1 MNKQNLKMSRRI
13 MSLVLAFLLI
23 LTAIPVTAYAQEI
36 QPEVAAEQY
45 QMQSDGVPYL
55 LETIPETVG
64 IPVESEIETFS
75 EPKFFDGSEY
85 EAYQIIGDRI
95 KTELLKGGSKITVD
109 VSDLYI
115 DRDKYQAFYKTMYYI
130 PHLTNGIDWASYSYT
145 FNPLYNTYVSL
156 EVSNTM
162 SLSETQEYFDVIDR
176 KIEELRLIAAA
187 GRNDEEKVLLLH
199 DYMVHQYEY
208 DYENYLKLMNG
219 TGEVPLDSYRAGGLL
234 ANEIGVCNAY
244 AYLTVYILN
253 LVGVESF
260 VTESSEMNHAWNIVK
275 VNGEYYHMD
284 TTFDDPTWDRLGR
297 VSHNLFLL
305 TDQEISGDH
314 RGWDAKGI
322 ECTDTTYSDAYWRGV
337 DSQIILKGDDAYYL
351 KYDSL
356 DEQAIKKRNLTTGV
370 VTDVKKLSSC
380 WYAWGEQS
388 SYWPGSFSGLFLYDN
403 MLYYN
408 TPDEIHR
415 VSLDGQK
422 DVIAYKPDTSE
433 GYIYGCRKNGE
444 NLEYIIRQ
452 TPNFT
457 STDKEIVPFPYE
469 VQVTG
474 ITISQKELNLEVNE
488 TANLTYTLIPDG
500 TDMKVEWLSDNPSV
514 ASVNNGVVTANKAGT
529 AKITVTTENRL
540 SDVCT
545 VTVND
550 PAPILSTV
558 TFDANGGNIS
568 LSSKTVTVGEPY
580 GSLPVPEKT
589 GYEFTGWYTLDES
602 GTQVN
607 STTVVE
613 SEQAHTLYAHWQVVK
628 YRISYELDGGINNS
642 QNPADYTI
650 ETDVSF
656 YAPEREGYTFDG
668 WYADS
673 ELTKKV
679 SGIEKG
685 STGEKTFYAK
695 WIKNP
700 PQVMEYRI
708 TYELNGG
715 TNHPDNPSSYRTDTT
730 GIVLKEAVREGYI
743 FDGWYTDSNLTQK
756 VFGIE
761 KGSTEEKTFY
771 AKWTKKPEEQNPGE
785 QDPGNQEPG
794 DQEPG
799 EPEPPKEMH
808 FTDVNSDSWYF
819 NSVQYVFD
827 KSIMT
832 GMTNTY
838 FGAGENLAR
847 AQFTLMLYRMEGS
860 PEVAFTNTF
869 KDIYAG
875 DWYADAVIWAS
886 QNGIVTGYTSTQ
898 TFGPA
903 DPITR
908 EQMATMMY
916 RYAKFKGQNVSQKV
930 DLGTY
935 PDGEKVSPYAY
946 EAMQWTVANG
956 IISGDGG
963 LLNPQKNTNRAV
975 CATIIMRY
983 QKK

>member
-1 MNKQNLKMSRRI
+1 MNNQNLKRCRRI
-13 MSLVLAFLLI
+13 IGLVLSFLLMV
-23 LTAIPVTAYAQEI
+23 TAIPVTAYAHEMR
-36 QPEVAAEQY
+36 PEVTEKPF
-45 QMQSDGVPYL
+45 STETSGVPYL
-55 LETIPETVG
+55 LDTVPETVG
-64 IPVESEIETFS
+64 IPVEPEIETFS
-75 EPKFFDGSEY
+75 EPEFFDGTEY

-109 VSDLYI
+109 VSDLNI
-115 DRDKYQAFYKTMYYI
+115 DKDKYPDYYKTMFYI

-145 FNPLYNTYVSL
+145 YNPRYNTYISI
-156 EVSNTM
+156 EVSNSM
-162 SLSETQEYFDVIDR
+162 SLSETREYFDFIDR

-219 TGEVPLDSYRAGGLL
+219 TGEVPTDSYRAGGLL

-244 AYLTVYILN
+244 AFLTVYILN

-260 VTESSEMNHAWNIVK
+260 VTESREMNHAWNIVK

-314 RGWDAKGI
+314 QEWDAKGI

-337 DSQIILKGDDAYYL
+337 DSQIILNGDDAYYL
-351 KYDSL
+351 KYDSM
-356 DEQAIKKRNLTTGV
+356 EEKGIKKRNLTTGV
-370 VTDVKKLSSC
+370 VTDVKKIPSY
-380 WYAWGEQS
+380 WFAWGSQS
-388 SYWPGSFSGLFLYDN
+388 SYWPGMFSGLFLYDN

-408 TPDEIHR
+408 TSEEIHR

-422 DVIAYKPDTSE
+422 DEIAYKPDTSS

-452 TPNFT
+452 TPNLT
-457 STDKEIVPFPYE
+457 STEKEIVPFPYE
-469 VQVTG
+469 VPVTG
-474 ITISQKELNLEVNE
+474 IIISQKELNLEISE
-488 TANLTYTLIPDG
+488 TAALTYSLIPDG
-500 TDMKVEWLSDNPSV
+500 TYMKVEWSSDDPLV
-514 ASVNNGVVTANKAGT
+514 ASVNNGVVTANNAGT
-529 AKITVTTENRL
+529 VKITVTTENGL

-545 VTVND
+545 VTVNE

-558 TFDANGGNIS
+558 TFDANGGTVS
-568 LSSKTVTVGEPY
+568 PSSKTVTVGETY
-580 GSLPVPEKT
+580 GSLPIPGKT
-589 GYEFTGWYTLDES
+589 GYEFTGWYTSAE
-602 GTQVN
+602 GGEQIN
-607 STTVVE
+607 SKTVVE
-613 SEQAHTLYAHWQVVK
+613 SDQPHVLYAHWQAVK
-628 YRISYELDGGINNS
+628 YQISYELNGGENNN
-642 QNPADYTI
+642 QNPAEYTI
-650 ETDVSF
+650 ETDVLL
-656 YAPEREGYTFDG
+656 YAPQREGYTFDG
-668 WYADS
+668 WYSDIG
-673 ELTKKV
+673 LTQRV
-679 SGIEKG
+679 TGIEKG

-700 PQVMEYRI
+700 SQVMEYRI
-708 TYELNGG
+708 SYELNGG
-715 TNHPDNPSSYRTDTT
+715 TNHQDNPSSYRTDTT
-730 GIVLKEAVREGYI
+730 GIVLKEAAREGYI
-743 FDGWYTDSNLTQK
+743 FDGWYTDSKLTQK
-756 VFGIE
+756 STGI
-761 KGSTEEKTFY
+761 KAGSTGDYVFY
-771 AKWTKKPEEQNPGE
+771 AKWTKEPEEQNPGE
-785 QDPGNQEPG
+785 QN
-794 DQEPG
+794 PG
-799 EPEPPKEMH
+799 EQDPPKEMH
-808 FTDVNSDSWYF
+808 FTDVGSDSWYF

-832 GMTNTY
+832 GMTDTY

-860 PEVAFTNTF
+860 PEVTFTNTF

-875 DWYADAVIWAS
+875 DWYADAVIWANR
-886 QNGIVTGYTSTQ
+886 NGIVTGYTTTQ

-908 EQMATMMY
+908 EQMATMMH

-930 DLGTY
+930 DLGIY
-935 PDGEKVSPYAY
+935 PDAEKVSPYAY
-946 EAMQWTVANG
+946 DAMQWTVANG
-956 IISGDGG
+956 IIIGDGG

-983 QKK
+983 QEK